1 MIQNRRAVWDAGDC
15 ALLLIDYQ
23 DSVLA
28 EVFEQDRRLIE
39 FNASYLARLAVR
51 FHIPVALSTIGVDM
65 GVREPTIPGRT
76 AELPDV
82 EPIDRHTQN
91 TWEAP
96 AFVQAVKAT
105 GRTRL
110 VIGGIV
116 TSVCLAQV
124 AVSALAD
131 GYEVMFIEDAV
142 GDSLKENHDIAVL
155 RLAHAGAIP
164 NTTMA
169 MMGEWCCDWKSPLAA
184 PALELF
190 VPYREGW
197 AALVRAPERLE
208 VAGLGGEQCARAG
221 AQRERPARAGRTLQ

>member
-1 MIQNRRAVWDAGDC
+1 MNKKRGSVWDAADC

-28 EVFEQDRRLIE
+28 QVFEQDRRLIE
-39 FNASYLARLAVR
+39 LNAAYLARLAVR
-51 FHIPVALSTIGVDM
+51 FDIPVVLSTIGVEM
-65 GVREPTIPGRT
+65 GVREPTIPALA

-82 EPIDRHTQN
+82 KPIDRSTQN
-91 TWEAP
+91 AWEAP
-96 AFVQAVKAT
+96 AFVQAVSAT

-142 GDSLKENHDIAVL
+142 GDSLRENHDIAVL
-155 RLAHAGAIP
+155 RLAHAGAVP

-169 MMGEWCCDWKSPLAA
+169 MMGEWFRDWKSPLAE

-190 VPYREGW
+190 VPYRDEW
-197 AALVRAPERLE
+197 SALVRAPEQLE
-208 VAGLGGEQCARAG
+208 AVGLGSEQ
-221 AQRERPARAGRTLQ
+221 

>member
-1 MIQNRRAVWDAGDC
+1 MNENRRAVWDAGDC

-28 EVFEQDRRLIE
+28 QVFEQDRRLIE
-39 FNASYLARLAVR
+39 FNASNLAKLSVR
-51 FHIPVALSTIGVDM
+51 FGIPVVLSTIGVEM
-65 GVREPTIPGRT
+65 GVREPTIPALA

-82 EPIDRHTQN
+82 APIDRHTQN
-91 TWEAP
+91 AWESP
-96 AFVQAVKAT
+96 EFVEAVTAT
-105 GRTRL
+105 GRQRL

-131 GYEVMFIEDAV
+131 GYQVMFVEDAV
-142 GDSLKENHDIAVL
+142 GDSLRENHDIAVL

-169 MMGEWCCDWKSPLAA
+169 MMGEWFRDWKSPLAA
-184 PALELF
+184 SALELF
-190 VPYREGW
+190 GPYRKEW
-197 AALVRAPERLE
+197 AALVTAPEQLE
-208 VAGLGGEQCARAG
+208 VVGLESEQ
-221 AQRERPARAGRTLQ
+221 

>member
-1 MIQNRRAVWDAGDC
+1 MNETRPAVWDASDC

-28 EVFEQDRRLIE
+28 QVFEQDRRLIE
-39 FNASYLARLAVR
+39 FNASNLAKLSVR
-51 FHIPVALSTIGVDM
+51 FSIPVVLSTIGVEM
-65 GVREPTIPGRT
+65 GVRKPTIP
-76 AELPDV
+76 ALADELPDV

-91 TWEAP
+91 AWESP
-96 AFVQAVKAT
+96 KFVEAVKAT
-105 GRTRL
+105 GRQRL

-142 GDSLKENHDIAVL
+142 GDSLRENHDIAAL

-169 MMGEWCCDWKSPLAA
+169 MMGEWFRDWKSPLAA
-184 PALELF
+184 SALELF
-190 VPYREGW
+190 GPYREEW
-197 AALVRAPERLE
+197 AALVRAPEELE
-208 VAGLGGEQCARAG
+208 VVGLESEQ
-221 AQRERPARAGRTLQ
+221 

>member
-1 MIQNRRAVWDAGDC
+1 MNDNRRAVWDASDC

-28 EVFEQDRRLIE
+28 QVFRQDRRLIE
-39 FNASYLARLAVR
+39 FNASNLAKLAVR
-51 FHIPVALSTIGVDM
+51 FGIPVVLSTIGVEM
-65 GVREPTIPGRT
+65 GVREPTIPVT
-76 AELPDV
+76 DELPDV

-91 TWEAP
+91 AWESA
-96 AFVQAVKAT
+96 AFVEAVKAT
-105 GRTRL
+105 GRQRL

-142 GDSLKENHDIAVL
+142 GDSLRENHDIAVL

-169 MMGEWCCDWKSPLAA
+169 MMGEWFRDWKSPLASS
-184 PALELF
+184 ALELF
-190 VPYREGW
+190 VPYREEW
-197 AALVRAPERLE
+197 AALVRAPQELE
-208 VAGLGGEQCARAG
+208 VVGLESEQ
-221 AQRERPARAGRTLQ
+221 

>member
-1 MIQNRRAVWDAGDC
+1 MNDNRRAVWDASDC

-28 EVFEQDRRLIE
+28 QVFEQDRRLIE
-39 FNASYLARLAVR
+39 FNASNLAKLAVR
-51 FHIPVALSTIGVDM
+51 FSIPVVVSTIGVEM
-65 GVREPTIPGRT
+65 RVREPTISGLT

-82 EPIDRHTQN
+82 TPIDRHTQN
-91 TWEAP
+91 AWESHE
-96 AFVQAVKAT
+96 FVEGVKAT
-105 GRTRL
+105 GRQRL

-124 AVSALAD
+124 AVSAMAD

-142 GDSLKENHDIAVL
+142 GDSLRENHDIAVL

-169 MMGEWCCDWKSPLAA
+169 MMGEWFRDWKSPLAA
-184 PALELF
+184 SALELF
-190 VPYREGW
+190 GPYREEW
-197 AALVRAPERLE
+197 AALVRAPEQLE
-208 VAGLGGEQCARAG
+208 VVGLES
-221 AQRERPARAGRTLQ
+221 ER